1 MLCVNYEYSR
11 RTEKMIKNIDC
22 PICFRGKLQIN
33 VANGYKVVT
42 SGHLKDLPCI
52 AYCKNCN
59 RKIKYSVVNEK
70 QDD

>member
-1 MLCVNYEYSR
+1 
-11 RTEKMIKNIDC
+11 MIKNIDC

-59 RKIKYSVVNEK
+59 RKIKYSVVSEK
-70 QDD
+70 QDN